1 MVNKCTKYAIY
12 TEHVLIQDNFTC
24 TGTLKRTAKSLITVF
39 LVLFFTSFFNDQ
51 QIAVK
56 FFEISKKN

>member
-24 TGTLKRTAKSLITVF
+24 TLKRTAKSLITVF

-56 FFEISKKN
+56 FFEIRKKN